1 MRQKKWKNLLKRIK
15 PKGCIG
21 VLKRKKM
28 ENKEIIQEL
37 EQVAPLLNTIA
48 KTPVQSVPAG
58 YFDHFQ
64 VQIAPDHSSRQ
75 IEETPVVQMKQS
87 RKWFTLAA
95 AAVVIGVL
103 VIGGFNLV
111 NQPTISSNPEIVINM
126 EQIAK
131 IDINESVQA
140 LSNDAIDEYLKTAN
154 ALAGPENS
162 LHQYTVDAISETTVA
177 EISDE
182 ELQLYLSE

>member
-1 MRQKKWKNLLKRIK
+1 
-15 PKGCIG
+15 
-21 VLKRKKM
+21 M
-28 ENKEIIQEL
+28 ENKEIIEEL

-48 KTPVQSVPAG
+48 KAPVQSVPDG
-58 YFDHFQ
+58 YFDQFQ
-64 VQIAPDHSSRQ
+64 VQIAPDYSKAE
-75 IEETPVVQMKQS
+75 IAVAPVVSMNKRS
-87 RKWFTLAA
+87 RWFSLAA
-95 AAVVIGVL
+95 AAVVIGIL

-111 NQPTISSNPEIVINM
+111 NQPVSDPGMVINM

-131 IDINESVQA
+131 IDINQSVQA

>member
-1 MRQKKWKNLLKRIK
+1 
-15 PKGCIG
+15 
-21 VLKRKKM
+21 M

-37 EQVAPLLNTIA
+37 DQIAPLLNTVSKA
-48 KTPVQSVPAG
+48 PVQTIPAG

-64 VQIAPDHSSRQ
+64 VQMNPDTRNIQ
-75 IEETPVVQMKQS
+75 KEETPVVQMNQS
-87 RKWFTLAA
+87 RKWYTIA
-95 AAVVIGVL
+95 AAVVIFGVL
-103 VIGGFNLV
+103 VIGGFNLI
-111 NQPTISSNPEIVINM
+111 NQPVVSSNPSLVINM

-131 IDINESVQA
+131 MDINESVQA
-140 LSNDAIDEYLKTAN
+140 LSNDAIDEYLKNAN

-162 LHQYTVDAISETTVA
+162 LHHYTVDAISDKTVA

>member
-1 MRQKKWKNLLKRIK
+1 MNHK
-15 PKGCIG
+15 
-21 VLKRKKM
+21 
-28 ENKEIIQEL
+28 
-37 EQVAPLLNTIA
+37 
-48 KTPVQSVPAG
+48 
-58 YFDHFQ
+58 
-64 VQIAPDHSSRQ
+64 
-75 IEETPVVQMKQS
+75 

-95 AAVVIGVL
+95 AAVVIGIL
-103 VIGGFNLV
+103 VIGGFELV
-111 NQPTISSNPEIVINM
+111 NQPAVTANPGLVINM

-131 IDINESVQA
+131 MDINKSVQS

>member
-1 MRQKKWKNLLKRIK
+1 MLQKKLKNLLNPIK
-15 PKGCIG
+15 PSDVNG
-21 VLKRKKM
+21 VLKWKKM

-37 EQVAPLLNTIA
+37 EQVAPLLNNIGKKPV
-48 KTPVQSVPAG
+48 KTVPTR
-58 YFDHFQ
+58 YIDDFQ
-64 VQIAPDHSSRQ
+64 VAIPL
-75 IEETPVVQMKQS
+75 EEAKVVKMNQG
-87 RKWFTLAA
+87 RKWFAMAA
-95 AAVVIGVL
+95 AAVVVGIL

-111 NQPTISSNPEIVINM
+111 NQPTVATAPELSINM

-131 IDINESVQA
+131 MDIDQSVQA

>member
-1 MRQKKWKNLLKRIK
+1 
-15 PKGCIG
+15 
-21 VLKRKKM
+21 V
-28 ENKEIIQEL
+28 
-37 EQVAPLLNTIA
+37 
-48 KTPVQSVPAG
+48 
-58 YFDHFQ
+58 Y
-64 VQIAPDHSSRQ
+64 
-75 IEETPVVQMKQS
+75 
-87 RKWFTLAA
+87 
-95 AAVVIGVL
+95 L

-111 NQPTISSNPEIVINM
+111 NQPEISSNPGMVINM

-162 LHQYTVDAISETTVA
+162 LHQYTVDVISETTVA

>member
-1 MRQKKWKNLLKRIK
+1 MK
-15 PKGCIG
+15 
-21 VLKRKKM
+21 
-28 ENKEIIQEL
+28 NKEIIQEL

-48 KTPVQSVPAG
+48 KTPVQTVPTG

-64 VQIAPDHSSRQ
+64 VPIQM
-75 IEETPVVQMKQS
+75 EETKVVQMNPG

-111 NQPTISSNPEIVINM
+111 NQSTVKTSPVLVINM

-131 IDINESVQA
+131 MDIDKSVQA

>member
-1 MRQKKWKNLLKRIK
+1 
-15 PKGCIG
+15 
-21 VLKRKKM
+21 M

-37 EQVAPLLNTIA
+37 EQVAPLLNTIPKA
-48 KTPVQSVPAG
+48 PVQSIPTA

-64 VQIAPDHSSRQ
+64 VQIAQDNSNIQ
-75 IEETPVVQMKQS
+75 ATGATVVNMNTH
-87 RKWFTLAA
+87 RKWYTLAA
-95 AAVVIGVL
+95 AAVVIGIL

-111 NQPTISSNPEIVINM
+111 NQSSVKTEPGIVINM
-126 EQIAK
+126 KQIAK
-131 IDINESVQA
+131 MDINQSVQT

>member
-1 MRQKKWKNLLKRIK
+1 
-15 PKGCIG
+15 
-21 VLKRKKM
+21 M

-37 EQVAPLLNTIA
+37 EQVAPLLNTIG
-48 KTPVQSVPAG
+48 KKPVQTVPAG

-64 VQIAPDHSSRQ
+64 VQIPQDSSTIQPAGAR
-75 IEETPVVQMKQS
+75 VVNMDTR
-87 RKWFTLAA
+87 RKWYSFAA
-95 AAVVIGVL
+95 AAVVVGIL
-103 VIGGFNLV
+103 VIGGFKLINKPAL
-111 NQPTISSNPEIVINM
+111 SSNPELVINM

-131 IDINESVQA
+131 IDIDQSVKA

>member
-1 MRQKKWKNLLKRIK
+1 MKN
-15 PKGCIG
+15 
-21 VLKRKKM
+21 
-28 ENKEIIQEL
+28 EEIIQEL
-37 EQVAPLLNTIA
+37 EQVAPLLNAIA
-48 KTPVQSVPAG
+48 KRPVQSIPTG

-64 VQIAPDHSSRQ
+64 EQLIVDLSNSQQAGGR
-75 IEETPVVQMKQS
+75 VVQMKQK
-87 RKWFTLAA
+87 RNWLILAA

-111 NQPTISSNPEIVINM
+111 NQPAVSANPDLVISM
-126 EQIAK
+126 EQIAQ
-131 IDINESVQA
+131 IDINQSVQA
-140 LSNDAIDEYLKTAN
+140 LSNDAIDEYLTTAN
-154 ALAGPENS
+154 ALAGPDNS

>member
-1 MRQKKWKNLLKRIK
+1 
-15 PKGCIG
+15 
-21 VLKRKKM
+21 M

-48 KTPVQSVPAG
+48 KKPVQSVPAG

-64 VQIAPDHSSRQ
+64 VQIAQDNSNIQATGAR
-75 IEETPVVQMKQS
+75 VVNMNTS
-87 RKWFTLAA
+87 RKWYTLVA
-95 AAVVIGVL
+95 AAVVIGIL

-111 NQPTISSNPEIVINM
+111 NQPTISSNPALVINM

-131 IDINESVQA
+131 IDINQSVQA

>member
-1 MRQKKWKNLLKRIK
+1 
-15 PKGCIG
+15 
-21 VLKRKKM
+21 M
-28 ENKEIIQEL
+28 ENNEIIQEL
-37 EQVAPLLNTIA
+37 DQVAPLLNTIA
-48 KTPVQSVPAG
+48 KTPVQTVPTV

-64 VQIAPDHSSRQ
+64 VPIQVK
-75 IEETPVVQMKQS
+75 ETKVVQMNPG

-95 AAVVIGVL
+95 AAVVIGIL
-103 VIGGFNLV
+103 VIGGFELV
-111 NQPTISSNPEIVINM
+111 NQPTVTANPGLVITM

-131 IDINESVQA
+131 MDINESVQS
-140 LSNDAIDEYLKTAN
+140 LSNDAINEYLKTAN

>member
-1 MRQKKWKNLLKRIK
+1 
-15 PKGCIG
+15 
-21 VLKRKKM
+21 M
-28 ENKEIIQEL
+28 ENKVIIQEL
-37 EQVAPLLNTIA
+37 DQVAPLLNTIA
-48 KTPVQSVPAG
+48 KKQVQTVPEG
-58 YFDHFQ
+58 YFENFQ
-64 VQIAPDHSSRQ
+64 VQI
-75 IEETPVVQMKQS
+75 EEAPVVQMNHK

-95 AAVVIGVL
+95 AAVVIGIL
-103 VIGGFNLV
+103 VIGGFELV
-111 NQPTISSNPEIVINM
+111 NQPAVTANPGLVINM

-131 IDINESVQA
+131 MDINESVQS

>member
-1 MRQKKWKNLLKRIK
+1 MKN
-15 PKGCIG
+15 
-21 VLKRKKM
+21 
-28 ENKEIIQEL
+28 NEIIQEL
-37 EQVAPLLNTIA
+37 DQVAPLLNTIA
-48 KTPVQSVPAG
+48 KKPVQTVPEG
-58 YFDHFQ
+58 YLENFQ
-64 VQIAPDHSSRQ
+64 VQI
-75 IEETPVVQMKQS
+75 EEAPVVQMNHK

-95 AAVVIGVL
+95 AAVVIGIL
-103 VIGGFNLV
+103 VIGGFELV
-111 NQPTISSNPEIVINM
+111 NQPAVTANPGLVINM

-131 IDINESVQA
+131 MDINESVQS

>member
-1 MRQKKWKNLLKRIK
+1 
-15 PKGCIG
+15 
-21 VLKRKKM
+21 M
-28 ENKEIIQEL
+28 ENKEIIEEL

-48 KTPVQSVPAG
+48 KAPVQSVPDG
-58 YFDHFQ
+58 YFDQFQ
-64 VQIAPDHSSRQ
+64 VQIAPDYSKAE
-75 IEETPVVQMKQS
+75 IAVAPVVSMNKRS
-87 RKWFTLAA
+87 KWFSLAA
-95 AAVVIGVL
+95 AAVVIGIL

-111 NQPTISSNPEIVINM
+111 NQPVSDPGMVINM

-131 IDINESVQA
+131 IDINQSVQA

>member
-1 MRQKKWKNLLKRIK
+1 
-15 PKGCIG
+15 
-21 VLKRKKM
+21 M

-37 EQVAPLLNTIA
+37 DQVAPLLNTIA
-48 KTPVQSVPAG
+48 KKPVQTVPEG
-58 YFDHFQ
+58 YFENFQ
-64 VQIAPDHSSRQ
+64 VQI
-75 IEETPVVQMKQS
+75 EEAPVVQMNHK

-95 AAVVIGVL
+95 AAVVIGIL
-103 VIGGFNLV
+103 VIGGFELV
-111 NQPTISSNPEIVINM
+111 NQPAVTANPGLVINM

-131 IDINESVQA
+131 MDINKSVQS

-162 LHQYTVDAISETTVA
+162 LHQYTVDAIYVTTVA

>member
-1 MRQKKWKNLLKRIK
+1 
-15 PKGCIG
+15 
-21 VLKRKKM
+21 M

-37 EQVAPLLNTIA
+37 DQVAPLLNTIA
-48 KTPVQSVPAG
+48 KKPVQTVPEG
-58 YFDHFQ
+58 YFENFQ
-64 VQIAPDHSSRQ
+64 VQI
-75 IEETPVVQMKQS
+75 EEAPVVQMNHN

-95 AAVVIGVL
+95 AAVVIGIL
-103 VIGGFNLV
+103 VIGGFELV
-111 NQPTISSNPEIVINM
+111 NQPAVTANPGLVINM

-131 IDINESVQA
+131 MDINESVQS

>member
-1 MRQKKWKNLLKRIK
+1 
-15 PKGCIG
+15 
-21 VLKRKKM
+21 M

-37 EQVAPLLNTIA
+37 EQIAPLLNTIG
-48 KTPVQSVPAG
+48 KKPVQTVPTG

-64 VQIAPDHSSRQ
+64 VAVPF
-75 IEETPVVQMKQS
+75 EEAKVVQMNQG
-87 RKWFTLAA
+87 RKWFAMAA
-95 AAVVIGVL
+95 AAVVVGIL

-111 NQPTISSNPEIVINM
+111 NQPAVSTTPEMVINM

-131 IDINESVQA
+131 MDIDQSVQA

>member
-1 MRQKKWKNLLKRIK
+1 
-15 PKGCIG
+15 
-21 VLKRKKM
+21 M

-37 EQVAPLLNTIA
+37 DQVAPLLNTIA
-48 KTPVQSVPAG
+48 KKPVQTVPEG
-58 YFDHFQ
+58 YFENFQ
-64 VQIAPDHSSRQ
+64 VQI
-75 IEETPVVQMKQS
+75 EEAPVVQMNHK
-87 RKWFTLAA
+87 RKWFMVAA
-95 AAVVIGVL
+95 AAVVIGIL
-103 VIGGFNLV
+103 VIGGFELI
-111 NQPTISSNPEIVINM
+111 NQPAVTANPGLVINM

-131 IDINESVQA
+131 MDINQSVQS
-140 LSNDAIDEYLKTAN
+140 LSSDAIDEYLKTAN

>member
-1 MRQKKWKNLLKRIK
+1 
-15 PKGCIG
+15 
-21 VLKRKKM
+21 M

-37 EQVAPLLNTIA
+37 DQVAPLLNTIA
-48 KTPVQSVPAG
+48 KKPVQTVPEG
-58 YFDHFQ
+58 YFENFQ
-64 VQIAPDHSSRQ
+64 VQIQEA
-75 IEETPVVQMKQS
+75 PVVQMNHK

-95 AAVVIGVL
+95 AAVVIGIL
-103 VIGGFNLV
+103 VIGGFELV
-111 NQPTISSNPEIVINM
+111 NQPAVTANPGLVISM

-131 IDINESVQA
+131 MDINESVQA
-140 LSNDAIDEYLKTAN
+140 LSNDAIDEYLKSAN

-162 LHQYTVDAISETTVA
+162 LHQYTVDAISDKTVA

>member
-1 MRQKKWKNLLKRIK
+1 
-15 PKGCIG
+15 
-21 VLKRKKM
+21 M

-37 EQVAPLLNTIA
+37 DQVAPLLNTIA
-48 KTPVQSVPAG
+48 NKPVQTVPEG
-58 YFDHFQ
+58 YFENFQ
-64 VQIAPDHSSRQ
+64 VQI
-75 IEETPVVQMKQS
+75 EEAPVVQMNHK

-95 AAVVIGVL
+95 AAVVIGIL
-103 VIGGFNLV
+103 VIGGFELV
-111 NQPTISSNPEIVINM
+111 NQPAVTANPGLVINM

-131 IDINESVQA
+131 MDINESVQS

>member
-1 MRQKKWKNLLKRIK
+1 
-15 PKGCIG
+15 
-21 VLKRKKM
+21 M
-28 ENKEIIQEL
+28 ENKEIIEEL

-48 KTPVQSVPAG
+48 KAPVQSVPDG
-58 YFDHFQ
+58 YFDQFQ
-64 VQIAPDHSSRQ
+64 VQIGPDHSKTEIDAAPMVIMNTRG
-75 IEETPVVQMKQS
+75 
-87 RKWFTLAA
+87 KWFSLAA
-95 AAVVIGVL
+95 AAVVIGIL

-111 NQPTISSNPEIVINM
+111 NQPVSDPGMVINM

-131 IDINESVQA
+131 IDINQSVQA

>member
-1 MRQKKWKNLLKRIK
+1 
-15 PKGCIG
+15 
-21 VLKRKKM
+21 M
-28 ENKEIIQEL
+28 ENKEIIEEL

-48 KTPVQSVPAG
+48 KAPVQSVPDG
-58 YFDHFQ
+58 YFDQFQ
-64 VQIAPDHSSRQ
+64 VQIGPDHSKTEIDAAPIVKMNTRG
-75 IEETPVVQMKQS
+75 
-87 RKWFTLAA
+87 KWFSLAA
-95 AAVVIGVL
+95 AAVVIGIL

-111 NQPTISSNPEIVINM
+111 NQPVSDPGMVINM

-131 IDINESVQA
+131 IDINQSVQA

-182 ELQLYLSE
+182 DLQLYLSE

>member
-1 MRQKKWKNLLKRIK
+1 
-15 PKGCIG
+15 
-21 VLKRKKM
+21 M

-37 EQVAPLLNTIA
+37 EQVAPLLNNIA
-48 KTPVQSVPAG
+48 KTPVQTVPTG

-64 VQIAPDHSSRQ
+64 VQIAQDNSNIQPTGAR
-75 IEETPVVQMKQS
+75 VVNMNTR
-87 RKWFTLAA
+87 RKWYTLAA
-95 AAVVIGVL
+95 AAVVIGIL

-111 NQPTISSNPEIVINM
+111 NQPTISSNSALVINM

-131 IDINESVQA
+131 IDIKQSVQA

>member
-1 MRQKKWKNLLKRIK
+1 
-15 PKGCIG
+15 
-21 VLKRKKM
+21 M

-37 EQVAPLLNTIA
+37 DQVAPLLNTIA
-48 KTPVQSVPAG
+48 KKPVQTVPEG
-58 YFDHFQ
+58 YFENFQ
-64 VQIAPDHSSRQ
+64 VQI
-75 IEETPVVQMKQS
+75 EEAPVVQMNHK

-95 AAVVIGVL
+95 AAVVIGIL
-103 VIGGFNLV
+103 VIGGFELV
-111 NQPTISSNPEIVINM
+111 NQPAVTANPGLVINM

-131 IDINESVQA
+131 MDINESVQS
-140 LSNDAIDEYLKTAN
+140 LSNDTIDEYLKTAN

>member
-1 MRQKKWKNLLKRIK
+1 MK
-15 PKGCIG
+15 
-21 VLKRKKM
+21 
-28 ENKEIIQEL
+28 NKEIIQEL

-48 KTPVQSVPAG
+48 KKPVQSVPTG

-64 VQIAPDHSSRQ
+64 VQIAQDNSNIQDAGAR
-75 IEETPVVQMKQS
+75 VVNMNTR
-87 RKWFTLAA
+87 RKWYTLAA
-95 AAVVIGVL
+95 AALVIGIL

-111 NQPTISSNPEIVINM
+111 NQPTVSSNLELVINM

-131 IDINESVQA
+131 IDINQSVQA

>member
-1 MRQKKWKNLLKRIK
+1 
-15 PKGCIG
+15 
-21 VLKRKKM
+21 M

-37 EQVAPLLNTIA
+37 DQVAPLLNTIA
-48 KTPVQSVPAG
+48 KKPVQTLPEG
-58 YFDHFQ
+58 YFENFQ
-64 VQIAPDHSSRQ
+64 VQI
-75 IEETPVVQMKQS
+75 EEAPVVQMNHK

-95 AAVVIGVL
+95 AAVVIGIL
-103 VIGGFNLV
+103 VIGGFELV
-111 NQPTISSNPEIVINM
+111 NQPAVTANPGLVINM

-131 IDINESVQA
+131 MDINESVQS

-177 EISDE
+177 EISDQ

>member
-1 MRQKKWKNLLKRIK
+1 
-15 PKGCIG
+15 
-21 VLKRKKM
+21 M

-37 EQVAPLLNTIA
+37 DQVAPLLNTIA
-48 KTPVQSVPAG
+48 KKPVQTVPEG
-58 YFDHFQ
+58 YFENFQ
-64 VQIAPDHSSRQ
+64 VQI
-75 IEETPVVQMKQS
+75 EEAPVVQMNHK

-95 AAVVIGVL
+95 AAVVIGIL
-103 VIGGFNLV
+103 VIGGFELV
-111 NQPTISSNPEIVINM
+111 NQPAVTANPGLVINM

-131 IDINESVQA
+131 MDINESVQS

-177 EISDE
+177 EIPDE

>member
-1 MRQKKWKNLLKRIK
+1 
-15 PKGCIG
+15 
-21 VLKRKKM
+21 M

-37 EQVAPLLNTIA
+37 DQVAPLLNTIA
-48 KTPVQSVPAG
+48 KKPVQTVPEG
-58 YFDHFQ
+58 YFENFQ
-64 VQIAPDHSSRQ
+64 VQI
-75 IEETPVVQMKQS
+75 EEAPVVQMNHN

-95 AAVVIGVL
+95 AAVVIGIL
-103 VIGGFNLV
+103 VIGGFELV
-111 NQPTISSNPEIVINM
+111 NQPAVTANPGLVINM

-131 IDINESVQA
+131 MDINKSVQS

>member
-1 MRQKKWKNLLKRIK
+1 
-15 PKGCIG
+15 
-21 VLKRKKM
+21 M
-28 ENKEIIQEL
+28 ENKEIIEEL

-48 KTPVQSVPAG
+48 KAPVQSVPDG
-58 YFDHFQ
+58 YFDQFQ
-64 VQIAPDHSSRQ
+64 VQIAPDHSKAE
-75 IEETPVVQMKQS
+75 IAVAPVVSMNKRS
-87 RKWFTLAA
+87 KWFAFAA
-95 AAVVIGVL
+95 AAVVIGIL

-111 NQPTISSNPEIVINM
+111 NQPVSDPGMVINM

-131 IDINESVQA
+131 IDINQSVQA

>member
-1 MRQKKWKNLLKRIK
+1 
-15 PKGCIG
+15 
-21 VLKRKKM
+21 M

-37 EQVAPLLNTIA
+37 DQVAPLLNTIA
-48 KTPVQSVPAG
+48 KKPVQTVPEG
-58 YFDHFQ
+58 YFENFQ
-64 VQIAPDHSSRQ
+64 VQI
-75 IEETPVVQMKQS
+75 EEAPVVQMNHK

-95 AAVVIGVL
+95 AAVVIGIL
-103 VIGGFNLV
+103 VIGGFELV
-111 NQPTISSNPEIVINM
+111 NQPAVTANPGLVINM

-131 IDINESVQA
+131 MDINKSVQS

>member
-1 MRQKKWKNLLKRIK
+1 
-15 PKGCIG
+15 
-21 VLKRKKM
+21 M

-37 EQVAPLLNTIA
+37 EQVAPLLNNIA
-48 KTPVQSVPAG
+48 KTPVQTVPTG

-64 VQIAPDHSSRQ
+64 VQIAQDNSNIQPTGAR
-75 IEETPVVQMKQS
+75 VVNMNNR
-87 RKWFTLAA
+87 RKWYTLAA
-95 AAVVIGVL
+95 AAVVIGIL

-111 NQPTISSNPEIVINM
+111 NQPTISSNNALVINM

-131 IDINESVQA
+131 IDIKQSVQA
-140 LSNDAIDEYLKTAN
+140 LSNDSIDEYLKTAN

>member
-1 MRQKKWKNLLKRIK
+1 
-15 PKGCIG
+15 
-21 VLKRKKM
+21 M

-48 KTPVQSVPAG
+48 KKPVQTVPDG

-64 VQIAPDHSSRQ
+64 VQIALDNENTQ
-75 IEETPVVQMKQS
+75 ATGATVVNLNT
-87 RKWFTLAA
+87 RRNWYTLAA
-95 AAVVIGVL
+95 AAVVIGIL
-103 VIGGFNLV
+103 VIGGFNLINKQTV
-111 NQPTISSNPEIVINM
+111 SSYPGLAINM
-126 EQIAK
+126 DQIAK
-131 IDINESVQA
+131 MDINQSVKA

-154 ALAGPENS
+154 ALAGSDNS